1 MARSTKFLF
10 PFASLGLLG
19 ALAGC
24 GDDPV
29 PAGTDAGTTPGTD
42 VPATP
47 QDAGEARTYDYVINR
62 LLLDEGA
69 EPGVT
74 TRAFYGFNLDG
85 RNSPSRTASQ
95 QAADCS
101 HGDYFSTVDPDQ
113 NMGTCTAGMAG
124 GGAAC
129 QGGVDNQ
136 LPNVAQTIMQF
147 QASLNVQN
155 TLNEQVDTGK
165 FLIMVRISGVNGT
178 LGPALNDPAVEV
190 SVYPYA
196 YAAFPNCANIQMAN
210 QMYQI
215 DNRSLTTPGDLS
227 SARLKFQGS
236 IVNGRLR
243 VNPPA
248 ANPTMPN
255 FSIPLSLQA
264 ISLVIPVFNEEESLP
279 ALFEALDAAC
289 PAAAARRGRAGR
301 RRLTRP
307 LLRAPAR
314 RRGHAPVAPR
324 RALPAQLRPDR
335 RHRRGHRPLPRP
347 HHRRPRRRPAER
359 PRRTSPLLAR
369 LDEGFDVVSGWRRD
383 RKDKAVTRRLPSVIA
398 NWLIGYVTGVRIHD
412 YGCTLKA
419 YRRWVLEPYG
429 LYGEMHRFIPIYA
442 SWAGARV
449 TEMEVTHH
457 PRVAGRASTASA
469 ASSRCCSTCS
479 R

>member
-10 PFASLGLLG
+10 PFAALGLISGL
-19 ALAGC
+19 AAGC
-24 GDDPV
+24 GSDATPNN
-29 PAGTDAGTTPGTD
+29 PADAGTPGTD

-47 QDAGEARTYDYVINR
+47 QDAGEARTYDYVINH

-74 TRAFYGFNLDG
+74 TRAFFGFNLDG
-85 RNSPSRTASQ
+85 RISPSRTASQ

-113 NMGTCTAGMAG
+113 NMGTCMAGTAG

-155 TLNEQVDTGK
+155 TLNEQVDSGK

-215 DNRSLTTPGDLS
+215 DNRSLTTPGDLN

-255 FSIPLSLQA
+255 FSIPLSLQGMTLNLNLFQTQLRVTPGETDGINGNLGGYLRQNDLIDA
-264 ISLVIPVFNEEESLP
+264 LTTIP
-279 ALFEALDAAC
+279 ALMQFRDAAGPLIQGFVDIATGTPTASC
-289 PAAAARRGRAGR
+289 DAPQGGIGVGLGFTTKRATI
-301 RRLTRP
+301 LPTT
-307 LLRAPAR
+307 LATAP
-314 RRGHAPVAPR
+314 
-324 RALPAQLRPDR
+324 
-335 RHRRGHRPLPRP
+335 
-347 HHRRPRRRPAER
+347 
-359 PRRTSPLLAR
+359 
-369 LDEGFDVVSGWRRD
+369 
-383 RKDKAVTRRLPSVIA
+383 
-398 NWLIGYVTGVRIHD
+398 TGVCGGATTGSD
-412 YGCTLKA
+412 
-419 YRRWVLEPYG
+419 
-429 LYGEMHRFIPIYA
+429 
-442 SWAGARV
+442 AGV
-449 TEMEVTHH
+449 
-457 PRVAGRASTASA
+457 PRD
-469 ASSRCCSTCS
+469 
-479 R
+479 